1 MLKIMNRRKNMKKFL
16 ALLLASLICLSFV
29 SSYAEEE
36 VVLVYWDMIWSDDP
50 NYEPTVRALCDKFIK
65 ETGIKIDLQMIPWN
79 NHYQTFLTAINAG
92 VGPDIATG
100 GAYNAIY
107 YSAMDLTLD
116 LDSILEDWKAEGN
129 SIVEDYLEGALSDHY
144 YKGHLK
150 GISTNLDI
158 RNFYANKEILA
169 KAGYS
174 VEQAQAV
181 GTWDEFL
188 DMLRA
193 IKAAVPDVIPFMFP
207 AGDYTA
213 THTLWQFSN
222 ANGVGVVN
230 EAGESNMTDP
240 RWGETLE
247 FFKTCYDEGL
257 VSESAASYVGDD
269 ILRLYQAGELAVV
282 WSGTPT
288 FLNYQNPEMQ
298 EKTIF
303 LKPIVGPSG
312 DSATLLSWFNPI
324 YAYNTTKYPE
334 EAKQFIKWWVENNL
348 PLYTDSGWAKLSPRA
363 SQNADSVE
371 AWKND
376 WCLTNILALDLPATA
391 RSSVWPATS
400 IYPAI
405 FDVEGNNLI
414 GEALQAVLL
423 GEDDIEGLL
432 VEADELVR
440 QAIMAYE
447 EE

>member
-1 MLKIMNRRKNMKKFL
+1 MKKLIAYVL
-16 ALLLASLICLSFV
+16 ALSMCFACFSALADEDV
-29 SSYAEEE
+29 T
-36 VVLVYWDMIWSDDP
+36 LVYWDMIWSDDP
-50 NYEPTVRALCDKFIK
+50 NYEPTVRALCDKFTE
-65 ETGIKIDLQMIPWN
+65 ETGIKIDLQMIAWD

-116 LDSILEDWKAEGN
+116 LDSILDAWE
-129 SIVEDYLEGALSDHY
+129 VENNPILDDYLEGALSDHY
-144 YKGHLK
+144 YNGHLK

-158 RNFYANKEILA
+158 RNFYANKEILD
-169 KAGYS
+169 KAGYT

-181 GTWDEFL
+181 QTWDEFL

-193 IKAAVPDVIPFMFP
+193 IKNACPDVIPFMFP

-222 ANGVGVVN
+222 ANGVGVVDEN
-230 EAGESNMTDP
+230 GQSNMLDP
-240 RWGETLE
+240 RWIETLE

-257 VSESAASYVGDD
+257 VSEASASYVQDD
-269 ILRLYQAGELAVV
+269 IIRLYQAGELAVA
-282 WSGTPT
+282 WCSTPT
-288 FLNYQNPEMQ
+288 FLNYQNPELQ

-303 LKPIVGPSG
+303 LRPIVGPSG

-324 YAYNTTKYPE
+324 YAYNTTKHPE
-334 EAKQFIKWWVENNL
+334 EAKTFIKWWVENNL
-348 PLYTDSGWAKLSPRA
+348 PLFTESGWAKLSPRS
-363 SQNADSVE
+363 SQNADAAE

-376 WCLTNILALDLPATA
+376 WCLSNIIALKLPETA
-391 RSSVWPATS
+391 RSSIWPATS

-405 FDVEGNNLI
+405 FDIEGNNLI
-414 GEALQAVLL
+414 GEALQGVLL

-432 VEADELVR
+432 AEADELVKE
-440 QAIMAYE
+440 AIANYE
-447 EE
+447 E

>member
-1 MLKIMNRRKNMKKFL
+1 MKKFL
-16 ALLLASLICLSFV
+16 AMLLTAIMCLSLV
-29 SSYAEEE
+29 PAMAEED
-36 VVLVYWDMIWSDDP
+36 VTLVYWDMIWSDDP
-50 NYEPTVRALCDKFIK
+50 NYEPTLRKLCDQFTA
-65 ETGIKIDLQMIPWN
+65 ETGIKVELQMIAWD

-116 LDSILEDWKAEGN
+116 LDSILDEWKAEGN
-129 SIVEDYLEGALSDHY
+129 PIADDFLPGALSDHY
-144 YKGHLK
+144 FNGHLK

-169 KAGYS
+169 KAGYT

-193 IKAAVPDVIPFMFP
+193 IKAADPDVIPFMFP

-213 THTLWQFSN
+213 AHTLWQFSN

-230 EAGESNMTDP
+230 EEGQSNMTDP
-240 RWGETLE
+240 RWAETLQ

-257 VSESAASYVGDD
+257 VSEAAASYVGDD
-269 ILRLYQAGELAVV
+269 IIRLYQAGELAVA

-303 LKPIVGPSG
+303 LRPIVGPSG
-312 DSATLLSWFNPI
+312 DAATLLSWYNPI
-324 YAYNTTKYPE
+324 YAYNTTKHPE
-334 EAKQFIKWWVENNL
+334 EAKKFIKWWMENNL
-348 PLYTDSGWAKLSPRA
+348 PLYTESNWAKLSPQA
-363 SQNADSVE
+363 SQNVAAAE

-376 WCLTNILALDLPATA
+376 WCLSNIIALDLPATA
-391 RSSVWPATS
+391 RSSVWPAAS

-414 GEALQAVLL
+414 GEALQGVLL

-432 VEADELVR
+432 AEADELVKE
-440 QAIMAYE
+440 AIAAYE
-447 EE
+447 E